1 MAQPARRG
9 SELRRLAV
17 RQPGR
22 AAGRDPHD
30 ERAGGL
36 GPDRGPP
43 ATPHTTGGE
52 PSVPAVSTASGS
64 SRPPRVGP
72 ITTPTPATADRA
84 PIAWGR
90 STGGNAALRLENVAG
105 RAAKH
110 SV

>member
-1 MAQPARRG
+1 
-9 SELRRLAV
+9 
-17 RQPGR
+17 
-22 AAGRDPHD
+22 
-30 ERAGGL
+30 
-36 GPDRGPP
+36 
-43 ATPHTTGGE
+43 
-52 PSVPAVSTASGS
+52 
-64 SRPPRVGP
+64 VGP